1 MTFRRPAAVL
11 LIALSIAA
19 CSKKGADSNAA
30 PLPTGPVAAV
40 PPPAGKDWTEVA
52 SVTPEGGV
60 RMGNPDAPVKLVE
73 YASLTCPHCAE
84 FTKEGAEPIQAQFV
98 KTGKVS
104 WEYRPFVLNQF
115 DIPAFML
122 TRCRGPEAFFK
133 LSEQAYATQQE
144 WVGKA
149 MALTPAQQA
158 ELQGADQAQL
168 FKKMANFMGLDAFF
182 RARGLSAADQD
193 KCLGDVAAAESLAKN
208 TNIASTDKNVSGTPT
223 FFIND
228 EMWTVPAATSPVAP
242 QLVARLSALTGS

>member
-1 MTFRRPAAVL
+1 MMSRRPAVAV
-11 LIALSIAA
+11 LIALSLGA
-19 CSKKGADSNAA
+19 CSKKAADGNAA
-30 PLPTGPVAAV
+30 SLPGGPVAAV
-40 PPPAGKDWTEVA
+40 APPAGKDWTEIA
-52 SVTPEGGV
+52 SMTPEGGV

-104 WEYRPFVLNQF
+104 WEYRPFVLNSF

-122 TRCRGPEAFFK
+122 TRCRGAEPFFK
-133 LSEQAYATQQE
+133 LAEQAYAQQQE

-158 ELQGADQAQL
+158 ELQSTEQAQL
-168 FKKMANFMGLDAFF
+168 FKKMASFMGLDAFF
-182 RARGLSAADQD
+182 RARGISQADQD
-193 KCLGDVAAAESLAKN
+193 KCLGDVAAAEKLAQGTTTA
-208 TNIASTDKNVSGTPT
+208 TNDKNVTGTPT

-228 EMWTVPAATSPVAP
+228 EQWSVPVTTQPVAP
-242 QLVARLSALTGS
+242 QLIARLKSVTGG